1 MPPVN
6 PQSSR
11 GGLVGAVVVFT
22 VLFVTATIFAIYY
35 GVQDSKAEDGLA
47 ALSGKF
53 RHVAIDIT
61 SPEVSEL
68 ISEASGDNKLP
79 ESTALAEAI
88 RQRDSLRQMIVGS
101 QPASTAQP
109 VDASTQTDV
118 SAAISAAQQAITD
131 ANTVLAGSGGDM
143 SAASLIDAVG
153 DLKVAVQHL
162 NQAAQQAVAARD
174 VALKQAAKDS
184 QAARDAQA
192 KANTA
197 ISQATEAL
205 QQQLDA
211 ANDAVKKAQ
220 DESSLAKKTFE
231 DEQQATS
238 AAMDAADKQ
247 HTDLTNEVSKLNKD
261 IAQLSDK
268 LAGKRLEITDPIIR
282 RPEGQIIALG
292 DADTVYINVG
302 EGDQIVP
309 GMTFEVYDKTTTL
322 PKLGD
327 GQSDEDLPRGKAS
340 IEVTKVLPNGSEC
353 HVSRLTG
360 GQVIVQGDPILNLIY
375 DRNVKF
381 RFFVYGDF
389 DIARNGHPTAV
400 GGDVVRRLVQ
410 QWGGSLDAK
419 INPETDFVVVGTPPE
434 LPVYTAE
441 DLKDPLNQQTLA
453 NAQRAVDDY
462 DKIVDQAE
470 ALHIPILNQ
479 NKFLFFTGYYD
490 LALR

>member
-35 GVQDSKAEDGLA
+35 GVQDSKAEDSLA

-53 RHVAIDIT
+53 RHVAVDIS
-61 SPEVSEL
+61 SPEVSQL
-68 ISEASGDNKLP
+68 ITEASGDNKLP
-79 ESTALAEAI
+79 EATALAEAI
-88 RQRDSLRQMIVGS
+88 RQRDALRQMIVGS
-101 QPASTAQP
+101 QPASSQEP
-109 VDASTQTDV
+109 VDASTQSDV
-118 SAAISAAQQAITD
+118 SDAIAAAQRAIAS
-131 ANTVLAGSGGDM
+131 ANAILQTSGGDM
-143 SAASLIDAVG
+143 SSATLIDAVN
-153 DLKVAVQHL
+153 DLNAVVQHL
-162 NQAAQQAVAARD
+162 NDAARQAVAQKDA
-174 VALKQAAKDS
+174 ALKEAAKNS
-184 QAARDAQA
+184 QAARDAQG
-192 KANTA
+192 KANEA
-197 ISQATEAL
+197 VSQATEAM
-205 QQQLDA
+205 QQQIDA

-220 DESSLAKKTFE
+220 DELALAKKTFE
-231 DEQQATS
+231 DEQQASST
-238 AAMDAADKQ
+238 ALDAADKQ
-247 HTDLTNEVSKLNKD
+247 HTDLTNQVAKLNKD
-261 IAQLSDK
+261 ISDLSDK
-268 LAGKRLEITDPIIR
+268 LSGKRLEVSDAMIR

-302 EGDQIVP
+302 QGDQIVP

-340 IEVTKVLPNGSEC
+340 IEVTRVLPNGSEC
-353 HVSRLTG
+353 HVSHLTP

-389 DIARNGHPTAV
+389 DIARDGHPNPA
-400 GGDVVRRLVQ
+400 GGDVVRRLVL
-410 QWGGSLDAK
+410 QWGGSLDGK
-419 INPETDFVVVGTPPE
+419 INPETDFVVMGTPPDV
-434 LPVYTAE
+434 PVFTADE
-441 DLKDPLNQQTLA
+441 LKDPLNQQALDEA
-453 NAQRAVDDY
+453 LRAVDAY
-462 DKIVDQAE
+462 DKMVSAAE